1 MWRCFAAGASLPTRG
16 AASSCTTYKAFQ
28 HDVDRRH
35 PTTNGSP
42 KMFPCPEDFTLPCSS
57 TIMLQPA
64 FMLWLKGNV
73 AMGVQPFRQLITEY
87 GQLRA

>member
-1 MWRCFAAGASLPTRG
+1 
-16 AASSCTTYKAFQ
+16 
-28 HDVDRRH
+28 
-35 PTTNGSP
+35 
-42 KMFPCPEDFTLPCSS
+42 MFPCPEDFTLPCSS